1 MLCQLMEVYSN
12 LIIQQIN
19 EYDENVEEIEN
30 DQNVENDENVENDQ
44 DVEHTLIAENTE
56 CFICF
61 EIIRAQQFPQSLKNQ
76 KIFFKFCS
84 CDGWIHDSCLKTW
97 FNTNEV
103 CPICRNIMV
112 YNICCEFECGFY
124 IIYYFYVVKTFLH
137 KFLYIILRVIN
148 FCILYIIVTNI
159 LHILS
164 VFCKE
169 EYNYEKCK
177 EMDYYIYYI

>member
-1 MLCQLMEVYSN
+1 MEVYSN

-19 EYDENVEEIEN
+19 ENVENVENVEN
-30 DQNVENDENVENDQ
+30 DKNVENDENVENDQ
-44 DVEHTLIAENTE
+44 DVEDALIIVEKPE

-61 EIIRAQQFPQSLKNQ
+61 EIIKAQQFPQSLKNQ